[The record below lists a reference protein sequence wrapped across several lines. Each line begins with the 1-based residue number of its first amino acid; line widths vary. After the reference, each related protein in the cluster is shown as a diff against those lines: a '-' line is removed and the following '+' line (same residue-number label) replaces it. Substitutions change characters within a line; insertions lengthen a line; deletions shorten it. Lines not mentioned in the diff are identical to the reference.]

1 MTIGNGRARGM
12 NEGTLLG
19 VIARASPRAEAVA
32 RIGLPLPPPRYRGT
46 AVYLGPPIRHVILT
60 SNAGHSVAPPKRN
73 LTVALSSGAC
83 PELLWWGLRLS
94 CLRKW
99 SLFQA
104 TELVTEGPCGPLHLG
119 LGICIG
125 LQPVHFCRVFDRLD
139 FKCMQ
144 VMKASSCTLSQ
155 ARSKSILSSA
165 SS

>member
-46 AVYLGPPIRHVILT
+46 AVYPGPPIRHVILT
-60 SNAGHSVAPPKRN
+60 CNSGHSVAPPKRN
-73 LTVALSSGAC
+73 LTVALPSGAC
-83 PELLWWGLRLS
+83 PDLLWWGLRS
-94 CLRKW
+94 KME
-99 SLFQA
+99 SFQA
-104 TELVTEGPCGPLHLG
+104 TELVTQGPCGPLHLR

-155 ARSKSILSSA
+155 ACSKSILSSA